1 MKFTKISPDAFQSIQ
16 LNAGVLLSSFEPESG
31 DLEASNIIGATSG
44 GVNFTATPTMTDFGE
59 DIDNVPA
66 NTKELKRV
74 TDYAVAMSG
83 TFITLTEAQ
92 VKLLIGAADVDGT
105 KITPRHELK
114 SEDFTDLWWVGDYSD
129 KNSEESGGFI
139 AIHMKNS
146 LSTGGF
152 SIQSGKN
159 AKGTSAFT
167 FTGHYSIENIDEVPF
182 EVFVKV
188 GA

>member
-1 MKFTKISPDAFQSIQ
+1 MKFTKISPDAFQNIQ
-16 LNAGVLLSSFEPESG
+16 LNAGVLLSDFEPESG
-31 DLEASNIIGATSG
+31 NLEASNIIGATSG
-44 GVNFTATPTMTDFGE
+44 GVNFTATPTITDFSE
-59 DIDNVPA
+59 DIDNA
-66 NTKELKRV
+66 TRAKEFQRI
-74 TDYAVAMSG
+74 TDYAASMSG
-83 TFITLTEAQ
+83 TFVTLTEAQ
-92 VKLLIGAADVDGT
+92 VKLLLGAADVDGT

-114 SEDFTDLWWVGDYSD
+114 DEDFTDLWWGGDYSD

-139 AIHMKNS
+139 AIHLKNS

>member
-1 MKFTKISPDAFQSIQ
+1 MKYTKVSPDAFQNLQ
-16 LNAGVLLSSFEPESG
+16 LNAGIMLSAFDPESG
-31 DLEASNIIGATSG
+31 QFELANIIGATSG
-44 GVNFTATPTMTDFGE
+44 GVNFTATPTITDFGE
-59 DIDNVPA
+59 DIDNA
-66 NTKELKRV
+66 TRAKEFQRI
-74 TDYAVAMSG
+74 TDYAASMSG

-92 VKLLIGAADVDGT
+92 VKLLIGAADIDGT

-114 SEDFTDLWWVGDYSD
+114 DEDFTDLWWVGDYSD